1 MASEL
6 EAAERSSA
14 GSTKPP
20 PLARS
25 IKVAFGVGQ
34 IAEGIQAAVFLT
46 FLLFFYNQVLGLSG
60 TLSGLALAISLMFDA
75 VTDPLLGNLSD
86 SWRSKHGRRHP
97 FMYVAAVPLGFFFFL
112 LFNPMVSGE
121 WPLFWWLLTMTVCC
135 RGAMTLYHVPHS
147 ALGAELSEDFNERT
161 ELVAWRH
168 SFGALSFIGVFL
180 LGFLVYFV
188 PTPEYPNGQLNP
200 AAYGG
205 FIGWLAVAMV
215 LSVWYSALG
224 TKSRIPYLPKAA
236 ESQRFTL
243 RAVVADTLL
252 AIKNPS
258 FRALIIGFA
267 IIIVAFGAAGALSL
281 YMLTFFW
288 ALEPI
293 EILIVL
299 LAGPLGSLVG
309 YATSKWFFNRF
320 DKKVGVMLGAALW
333 LGAHGSSV
341 PLYLM
346 GALPPLGSVGLLL
359 AVCAFGAVGALGIAY
374 LLVGM
379 GTMLADIA
387 DQHELSSN
395 QRNEGIFFGAFSLTN
410 KSSAALGSLIGGA
423 ALDILSWPT
432 GDGVRSAADVPPDV
446 LVNLGLAWGPLA
458 LLLALPGLW
467 FINSYRL
474 NRDAHAGIMTEL
486 HARRLALASASD
498 GVE

>member
-1 MASEL
+1 MATELDADNTSE
-6 EAAERSSA
+6 
-14 GSTKPP
+14 

-86 SWRSKHGRRHP
+86 AWRSKHGRRHP
-97 FMYVAAVPLGFFFFL
+97 FMYAAALPLGLFFFL

-121 WPLFWWLLTMTVCC
+121 WPLFFWLLGMTVCC

-147 ALGAELSEDFNERT
+147 ALGAELSEDFHERT

-188 PTPEYPNGQLNP
+188 PTNQYPNGQLNP
-200 AAYGG
+200 EAYGP
-205 FIGWLAVAMV
+205 FTGWLAIAMV
-215 LSVWYSALG
+215 LSVWYSAFG
-224 TKSRIPYLPKAA
+224 TKSRIPYLPKASA
-236 ESQRFTL
+236 NQRFTFG
-243 RAVVADTLL
+243 AVVSDTLL
-252 AIKNPS
+252 AIRNPS
-258 FRALIIGFA
+258 FRALIVGFA

-288 ALEPI
+288 ALEPGG
-293 EILIVL
+293 ILLVL
-299 LAGPLGSLVG
+299 LAGPLGSIVG
-309 YATSKWFFNRF
+309 YATSKRLFDRV
-320 DKKVGVMLGAALW
+320 DKKTGVLFGTALW

-341 PLYLM
+341 PLYLL
-346 GALPPLGSVGLLL
+346 GWLPPPGSLGILL
-359 AVCAFGAVGALGIAY
+359 AVSGFSALGAVGIAY

-387 DQHELSSN
+387 DQHELSSR

-423 ALDILSWPT
+423 ALDLLSWPT
-432 GDGVRSAADVPPDV
+432 GAGVRTAADVPTDV
-446 LVNLGLAWGPLA
+446 LVNLGLTWGPLA
-458 LLLALPGLW
+458 LVLALPGLW
-467 FINSYRL
+467 FLNSYRL
-474 NRDAHAGIMTEL
+474 DRQTHTAILGEL
-486 HARRLALASASD
+486 RARRLAAD
-498 GVE
+498 TPDPVE

>member
-1 MASEL
+1 MASNIG
-6 EAAERSSA
+6 AADPSQPDTA
-14 GSTKPP
+14 AP

-86 SWRSKHGRRHP
+86 AWHSKHGRRHP
-97 FMYVAAVPLGFFFFL
+97 FMYVAALPLGLFFFL

-180 LGFLVYFV
+180 LGFLVFFV
-188 PTPEYPNGQLNP
+188 PTADYPNGQLNP
-200 AAYGG
+200 QAYGP
-205 FIGWLAVAMV
+205 FTGWLAIAMV
-215 LSVWYSALG
+215 LSVWYSAVG
-224 TKSRIPYLPKAA
+224 TRSRIPYLPSASA
-236 ESQRFTL
+236 SQRFTFG
-243 RAVVADTLL
+243 AVISDTVL

-258 FRALIIGFA
+258 FRSLIIGFA
-267 IIIVAFGAAGALSL
+267 IIIVAFGAAGALGL

-288 ALEPI
+288 ALGPAA
-293 EILIVL
+293 ILLAL
-299 LAGPLGSLVG
+299 LAGPLGSIVG
-309 YATSKWFFNRF
+309 YATSRRFFNRF
-320 DKKVGVMLGAALW
+320 DKKVGVLIGAGIW
-333 LGAHGSSV
+333 LGAHGITV
-341 PLYLM
+341 PLYLLGVFPPPGSTGILLVVSCF
-346 GALPPLGSVGLLL
+346 GAL
-359 AVCAFGAVGALGIAY
+359 GALGIAY

-387 DQHELSSN
+387 DQHELTSD

-410 KSSAALGSLIGGA
+410 KSSAALGSLIGGS
-423 ALDILSWPT
+423 ALDLLSWPT
-432 GDGVRSAADVPPDV
+432 GSAIRSAADVPPEV

-467 FINSYRL
+467 FLNSYQL
-474 NRDAHAGIMTEL
+474 NREAHAAILSEL
-486 HARRLALASASD
+486 HARRLALASASSQ
-498 GVE
+498 EE